1 MRDELRV
8 ALMSNG
14 AVDHFG
20 ETAPERRA
28 LPPAIADMIRVTLG
42 AVAHA
47 IELVP
52 KADKTG
58 RCVLEFHAVHE
69 LVLEYM

>member
-1 MRDELRV
+1 
-8 ALMSNG
+8 MSNG

>member
-1 MRDELRV
+1 MIRV
-8 ALMSNG
+8 ALG
-14 AVDHFG
+14 A
-20 ETAPERRA
+20 
-28 LPPAIADMIRVTLG
+28 I
-42 AVAHA
+42 AHA